1 MNEIEQYLYD
11 NPEVLKDF
19 MTNHKKLL
27 NEVKDSFAGF
37 IKNGDPVGK
46 YLLSMALFEILRT
59 VKDASKAVLQA
70 EIAERFGLSHLM
82 DTEGKC

>member
-1 MNEIEQYLYD
+1 MNNIEQYLYD

-19 MTNHKKLL
+19 MTNHEKLL
-27 NEVKDSFAGF
+27 NEIKDSFAEF
-37 IKNGDPVGK
+37 IENGDPVGK

-59 VKDASKAVLQA
+59 VKDASKALMKA

-82 DTEGKC
+82 DIQDK